1 MLVLVTAISG
11 YIGSA
16 TALACLRAGHR
27 VRGTLRSEAKAQAF
41 RDSWKEWEGQLEF
54 AIVPDSDHHLIAAL
68 ARSID
73 SPAAVYSASEV
84 RVR

>member
-41 RDSWKEWEGQLEF
+41 RDGWKEWEEQLAF
-54 AIVPDSDHHLIAAL
+54 AIVPDSGCFSYCCSDTPSKLIYSHLKCK
-68 ARSID
+68 
-73 SPAAVYSASEV
+73 
-84 RVR
+84 